1 MDVVRTLIESQAL
14 SGVVIPIVLPSRIKG
29 SEDDPFA
36 ITDTLNITGSFL
48 RILLGSS
55 FDAHKRLR
63 TMPMVANSSS
73 AMNVIANSETAM
85 NVVANSST
93 AMNAIANSETAMNA
107 IANSETAMNVVAN
120 SETVMNVIAN
130 SETAMNA
137 IANSSTA
144 MNVVANSETVMN
156 AVVNS
161 STARSACLN
170 STTGR
175 TFYLGSPYALSLI
188 WADTTGSGEVWDRFD
203 NISAVTKGTLSPA
216 GGTYVY
222 KSSGSGQRFDICI
235 TIPIDW
241 TYVSQLSLQRYSS
254 YASAVLGIDVLIGS
268 TTIGTFRN
276 WSGWSQSTFNVES
289 YTGVQSLGL
298 RFYYDGTASDRI
310 VRVGDITFTL
320 TS

>member
-1 MDVVRTLIESQAL
+1 MDAVSVALINKLAKSSIPEEVHIALALATEEFGRRNFDFFTISDSHEATGHFLYYVTGKSFSAHRTLKTI
-14 SGVVIPIVLPSRIKG
+14 
-29 SEDDPFA
+29 SE
-36 ITDTLNITGSFL
+36 
-48 RILLGSS
+48 
-55 FDAHKRLR
+55 
-63 TMPMVANSSS
+63 V
-73 AMNVIANSETAM
+73 ANSETAM
-85 NVVANSST
+85 NIVANSET
-93 AMNAIANSETAMNA
+93 AMNIVANSETAMNA
-107 IANSETAMNVVAN
+107 VANSETAMNIV
-120 SETVMNVIAN
+120 AN

-137 IANSSTA
+137 
-144 MNVVANSETVMN
+144 VA
-156 AVVNS
+156 NS